1 METNNRVEK
10 NLLLTRSSSSSYDEI
25 ESNQNLSKRFWVESL
40 KVWKIAFP
48 TTVARVTSFGILV
61 VTQSFMGYIGD
72 IELAA
77 YSLMQ
82 IFLLR
87 FANGILLGMASA
99 LETFC
104 GQAFGAKQYQMMGIY
119 LQRSW
124 IILLITVMLITPI
137 FIFLTS
143 ILRLLGEGQEL
154 SIVAGNLSLW
164 CIPVLYYF
172 VFDYTLQIYLQAQ
185 LKNMIVGWLS
195 AAAFVLHIIL
205 SWVFVIKF
213 NLGVPGAMGAMI
225 ISTWSMVI
233 GLFIYV
239 CGGWCPDTWTG
250 LSISAFSELLPVVR
264 LSLSS
269 GVMLCVELWYNAVL
283 VLMAGYLRNAE
294 ISISAFS
301 ICLNILGWHV
311 RVANELG
318 AGNVK
323 AAQFSVKVIM
333 TISVSLGLVFWTLTL
348 IFGNSISYLF
358 SSSNEIAKAVS
369 RVAIGAGWQT
379 LVAYVNITCY
389 YIIGI
394 PIGLLLAYVFHF
406 LAQGIWI
413 GMICGVA
420 MQTLA
425 LIYFTW
431 KSDWGAQVEAAS
443 ARLKKFSREPEE
455 SYENIN
461 HA

>member
-1 METNNRVEK
+1 MEINNGTEE
-10 NLLLTRSSSSSYDEI
+10 NLLLTRSSSSSYDKGDTK
-25 ESNQNLSKRFWVESL
+25 QNLSKRFWVESL

-48 TTVARVTSFGILV
+48 TMVTRVTSFGVLV

-72 IELAA
+72 TELAA

-104 GQAFGAKQYQMMGIY
+104 GQAYGAKQYQMMGIY

-124 IILLITVMLITPI
+124 IILLITTTLITPI
-137 FIFLTS
+137 FIFSTS
-143 ILRLLGEGQEL
+143 IFRLLGEGQEL

-164 CIPVLYYF
+164 CIPILYYF
-172 VFDYTLQIYLQAQ
+172 VFDFTLQMFLQAQ
-185 LKNMIVGWLS
+185 VKNMIVGWLS
-195 AAAFVLHIIL
+195 AAAFVLHIFL
-205 SWVFVIKF
+205 SWLFVIKLD
-213 NLGVPGAMGAMI
+213 LGVPGAMGALI
-225 ISTWSMVI
+225 ISTWSTVI
-233 GLFIYV
+233 GLFFYV
-239 CGGWCPDTWTG
+239 CGGWCPDTWSG
-250 LSISAFSELLPVVR
+250 LSVSAFSGLLPLVR

-283 VLMAGYLRNAE
+283 VLLAGYLKHAE

-301 ICLNILGWHV
+301 ICLNILGWQFMIF
-311 RVANELG
+311 LG
-318 AGNVK
+318 FATAAWYVK
-323 AAQFSVKVIM
+323 FH
-333 TISVSLGLVFWTLTL
+333 G
-348 IFGNSISYLF
+348 
-358 SSSNEIAKAVS
+358 
-369 RVAIGAGWQT
+369 VAIGAGWQT

-406 LAQGIWI
+406 QAQGIWI

-425 LIYFTW
+425 LICFTW
-431 KSDWGAQVEAAS
+431 KTDWDAQVEDAS
-443 ARLKKFSREPEE
+443 ARLKTYLKAPEE
-455 SYENIN
+455 SY
-461 HA
+461 

>member
-1 METNNRVEK
+1 MR
-10 NLLLTRSSSSSYDEI
+10 
-25 ESNQNLSKRFWVESL
+25 
-40 KVWKIAFP
+40 
-48 TTVARVTSFGILV
+48 
-61 VTQSFMGYIGD
+61 
-72 IELAA
+72 
-77 YSLMQ
+77 
-82 IFLLR
+82 
-87 FANGILLGMASA
+87 MASA

-301 ICLNILGWHV
+301 ICLNILGWQFMIILGPATAACV

-369 RVAIGAGWQT
+369 SLSVLLSFSVLLSSIYPVVTGVAIGAGWQT